1 MNVIFTHIQNMAL
14 PLAQKLSVDKANMLL
29 IDANQKLLE
38 ESERGQCTLE
48 LYLDKQ
54 ELPAYKDIWIFPSDS
69 FDCLKGIEKNLIEED
84 ELTPEIQQ
92 FLELIEKE
100 MQRKTTKKHL
110 VLSKIQV
117 FDWVKIFSTILG
129 LGIAIYLL
137 IDTQAQVNRVNIE
150 KETLV
155 YQVTT
160 KDQVDIFGR
169 YFLTNFYSLETNEEK
184 FNEKNRSFLS
194 EELVENLSLSSQQVM
209 NILTW
214 KIDYSNEEWQLT
226 YIVTLEN
233 KEEKKTTQRLS
244 FSVKEVGSEAY
255 QVVSLPS
262 IKEFQIN
269 KE

>member
-69 FDCLKGIEKNLIEED
+69 FDFLKCIEKNLIEED

-100 MQRKTTKKHL
+100 MQRKTTKKQL

-155 YQVTT
+155 YKVTT
-160 KDQVDIFGR
+160 KVKSIFLGG
-169 YFLTNFYSLETNEEK
+169 T
-184 FNEKNRSFLS
+184 
-194 EELVENLSLSSQQVM
+194 
-209 NILTW
+209 
-214 KIDYSNEEWQLT
+214 
-226 YIVTLEN
+226 
-233 KEEKKTTQRLS
+233 
-244 FSVKEVGSEAY
+244 FS
-255 QVVSLPS
+255 P
-262 IKEFQIN
+262 IFIP
-269 KE
+269 